1 MDKLF
6 INRTL
11 SNLPR
16 WRSSF
21 IKENWKIVIQFI
33 FVFLLVAVASWFFKH
48 ETLELTQVVQVL
60 SKTIIKYIILGIIL
74 VGVYIYLQGLMYKYS
89 FASVNETLPLK
100 LTIPLFLKRNFIS
113 VFIPAGGVSSLAFFS
128 DNIESA
134 GVKKS
139 KIYYASSIYGFTGI
153 LSVVIVAIPIFL
165 YAFLNGKIDKG
176 EWISLLILFIILLI
190 MAITFRSILSKG
202 KAYHLLVKFFPKS
215 EVFLND
221 ILSHNID
228 TKQLLKT
235 IITSIL
241 IDVSG
246 FMHLYI
252 AMYAL
257 GFHPTLLTAV
267 ISYFTAVVALIVS
280 PFMRGMGAVEVSMA
294 FILTRFGYSSVD
306 AIAIAFL
313 YRFFEFWLPFV
324 SGLIT
329 FLLKINKLL
338 FRIVPSLLIFALGI
352 INIISALTPAMATRL
367 IHLKD
372 IIPLSAITAS
382 NYFVLIAGALM
393 VLTASFMIKGLKSA
407 WWIAFVLSSISV
419 IAHLTKA
426 IDYEEALVAL
436 SVVIILLYSRKEYY
450 IKSDARLSFIGI
462 STSIITICCVIIYGI
477 TGFYYLDKSHFN
489 IDFSLTQ
496 SIKYTLQNFFLA
508 GSSELVTNDQFAKDF
523 LLSINVSGFLSL
535 SFLFYTIL
543 KPYVFKQK
551 KEMNTI
557 LRAKE
562 LVTKYG
568 NSSLD
573 YFKTYNDKLI
583 YIPENMEAF
592 IAYRITGSFAVV
604 LENPVS
610 RNKEEMIQCIS
621 SFETFCSE
629 NGLKSLYYRV
639 SEDDLPIY
647 QKFRKKSLFIGQE
660 AICDLE
666 TFKLEG
672 SAQKTLRNSVN
683 KAISR
688 GYRSTVHFPPVKD
701 GILQKLKA
709 VSDEWLNESGRKEI
723 VFSQG
728 VFQWEEL
735 KQQTIITVEN
745 AEEKIVGFVNIIPD
759 YSPNEA
765 TFDLIRKTK
774 DAPNG
779 VMDFIII
786 ELFKHLKGAGYRYV
800 NLGLAPMSGV
810 QNPKKIAEETIKFA
824 YNKIKA
830 FAQYRGLR
838 EYKDKF
844 MPVWHNK
851 YLIYDHDFDLLQV
864 PSSLNKVI
872 KP

>member
-6 INRTL
+6 INHTL

-16 WRSSF
+16 WRSFF

-128 DNIESA
+128 DKIESA

-176 EWISLLILFIILLI
+176 EWISLLILFIILLTI
-190 MAITFRSILSKG
+190 AITFRSILSKG

-235 IITSIL
+235 VITSIL

-436 SVVIILLYSRKEYY
+436 SVVIILLY
-450 IKSDARLSFIGI
+450 L
-462 STSIITICCVIIYGI
+462 
-477 TGFYYLDKSHFN
+477 
-489 IDFSLTQ
+489 
-496 SIKYTLQNFFLA
+496 
-508 GSSELVTNDQFAKDF
+508 
-523 LLSINVSGFLSL
+523 
-535 SFLFYTIL
+535 
-543 KPYVFKQK
+543 
-551 KEMNTI
+551 
-557 LRAKE
+557 
-562 LVTKYG
+562 
-568 NSSLD
+568 
-573 YFKTYNDKLI
+573 
-583 YIPENMEAF
+583 
-592 IAYRITGSFAVV
+592 
-604 LENPVS
+604 
-610 RNKEEMIQCIS
+610 
-621 SFETFCSE
+621 
-629 NGLKSLYYRV
+629 
-639 SEDDLPIY
+639 
-647 QKFRKKSLFIGQE
+647 
-660 AICDLE
+660 
-666 TFKLEG
+666 
-672 SAQKTLRNSVN
+672 
-683 KAISR
+683 
-688 GYRSTVHFPPVKD
+688 
-701 GILQKLKA
+701 
-709 VSDEWLNESGRKEI
+709 
-723 VFSQG
+723 
-728 VFQWEEL
+728 
-735 KQQTIITVEN
+735 
-745 AEEKIVGFVNIIPD
+745 
-759 YSPNEA
+759 
-765 TFDLIRKTK
+765 
-774 DAPNG
+774 
-779 VMDFIII
+779 
-786 ELFKHLKGAGYRYV
+786 
-800 NLGLAPMSGV
+800 
-810 QNPKKIAEETIKFA
+810 
-824 YNKIKA
+824 
-830 FAQYRGLR
+830 
-838 EYKDKF
+838 
-844 MPVWHNK
+844 
-851 YLIYDHDFDLLQV
+851 
-864 PSSLNKVI
+864 
-872 KP
+872 